1 VRGAPRLVVLAAA
14 VAFALSGCSVPS
26 WMPLVGKAK
35 APPPPPASPAPPP
48 PTEFRA
54 PILSRPAP
62 PADSEAVVDRVI
74 CVVNSDAVTLYELEE
89 AEAYAV
95 YESKLP
101 AHTGEERAAL
111 RDKVL
116 AGIIEKRLQLQLA
129 EREKITVDDA
139 EMKEQLDEIQ
149 KRLGAKNEVEFD
161 QMVKAQGLTLE
172 GVKKRVREQLLV
184 ERIKRRKVSLRISVT
199 EEDIDQY
206 LNANREKLETG
217 LTFEARHILFLPTA
231 GAGED
236 GWQRS
241 KRRAEDVY
249 TRVMGGDDFGELARE
264 FSDDTATSKNGGQLG
279 ILKRGELAPD
289 IEKAILRLSPG
300 EHSPPFR
307 SEVGY
312 HLFELESKETLAGEQ
327 LTQARNQIRDIL
339 YKQKYD
345 VRLNEWLVEIRGKAI
360 IEMRL

>member
-1 VRGAPRLVVLAAA
+1 MSGVPRLVLAAA
-14 VAFALSGCSVPS
+14 IALALSGCSVPT

-35 APPPPPASPAPPP
+35 APEPTPPAPPP
-48 PTEFRA
+48 SEFRA

-62 PADSEAVVDRVI
+62 PTDSESVVDRVI
-74 CVVNSDAVTLYELEE
+74 CVVNSDAVTLYELDE
-89 AEAYAV
+89 AEAYTL
-95 YESKLP
+95 YEAKQQP
-101 AHTGEERAAL
+101 PTGEERVAF

-116 AGIIEKRLQLQLA
+116 AGIIEKRLQIQQA
-129 EREKITVDDA
+129 EREKLTVEDA
-139 EMKEQLDEIQ
+139 EMRVEIDEIQ
-149 KRLGAKNEVEFD
+149 KKLGAKTEAEFEA
-161 QMVKAQGLTLE
+161 MVKAQGLSVE
-172 GVKKRVREQLLV
+172 GVKKRLREQLLV

-217 LTFEARHILFLPTA
+217 LSFEARHVLFLPTA

-236 GWQRS
+236 GWQAARQ
-241 KRRAEDVY
+241 RAEEVY

-264 FSDDTATSKNGGQLG
+264 FSDDTATAKNGGRLG

-300 EHSPPFR
+300 EHSSPFR

-327 LTQARNQIRDIL
+327 LLQARNQIRDIL

>member
-1 VRGAPRLVVLAAA
+1 MSGATRFALAAA
-14 VAFALSGCSVPS
+14 VAFALFGCSAPS
-26 WMPLVGKAK
+26 WVPLVGKAK
-35 APPPPPASPAPPP
+35 APEPAPPP
-48 PTEFRA
+48 PPPHEVRA

-62 PADSEAVVDRVI
+62 LKDDELVVDRVI

-95 YESKLP
+95 YETKQAPS
-101 AHTGEERAAL
+101 TSEERAAL
-111 RDKVL
+111 REKAL
-116 AGIIEKRLQLQLA
+116 AGIIEKRLQLQQA
-129 EREKITVDDA
+129 EREKIVVEDA
-139 EMKEQLDEIQ
+139 DMKEQIDEIQ
-149 KRLGAKNEVEFD
+149 KRLGAKDEADFERL
-161 QMVKAQGLTLE
+161 VKAQGLSVE
-172 GVKKRVREQLLV
+172 GVKKRLREQMLV

-217 LTFEARHILFLPTA
+217 LSFEARHILFLPPA
-231 GAGED
+231 GTGED
-236 GWQRS
+236 GWQTAR
-241 KRRAEDVY
+241 RRAEDVY
-249 TRVMGGDDFGELARE
+249 TRVMGGEDFDELARE
-264 FSDDTATSKNGGQLG
+264 FSDDTATSKNGGRLG
-279 ILKRGELAPD
+279 VLKRGELAPD

-300 EHSPPFR
+300 EHSQPFR

-339 YKQKYD
+339 YRQKYEA
-345 VRLNEWLVEIRGKAI
+345 RLNEWLVEIRGKAI

>member
-1 VRGAPRLVVLAAA
+1 MSGAARLVLAAA
-14 VAFALSGCSVPS
+14 ALLALSGCSAPS

-35 APPPPPASPAPPP
+35 APEPPAPPP
-48 PTEFRA
+48 PPHEVRA
-54 PILSRPAP
+54 PILSRPTP
-62 PADSEAVVDRVI
+62 PKDDESVVDRVI

-89 AEAYAV
+89 AEAYSV
-95 YESKLP
+95 YETKQAPSTP
-101 AHTGEERAAL
+101 EERAAL
-111 RDKVL
+111 REKTL
-116 AGIIEKRLQLQLA
+116 AGIIEKRLQLQQA
-129 EREKITVDDA
+129 EREKIVVDDA

-149 KRLGAKNEVEFD
+149 KRLGAKNEVEFE
-161 QMVKAQGLTLE
+161 QMVKAQGLSLD
-172 GVKKRVREQLLV
+172 GVKKRLREQLLV
-184 ERIKRRKVSLRISVT
+184 ERIKRRKVNLRISVT

-217 LTFEARHILFLPTA
+217 LSFEARHILFVPTA

-236 GWQRS
+236 GWQAA
-241 KRRAEDVY
+241 RRRGEDVY
-249 TRVMGGDDFGELARE
+249 SRVMGGEE
-264 FSDDTATSKNGGQLG
+264 F
-279 ILKRGELAPD
+279 GELAPD

-300 EHSPPFR
+300 EHSSPFR

-339 YKQKYD
+339 YKQKYE

>member
-1 VRGAPRLVVLAAA
+1 MSGGPRLVLAATLA
-14 VAFALSGCSVPS
+14 LALSGCSVPS
-26 WMPLVGKAK
+26 WIPLVGKAK
-35 APPPPPASPAPPP
+35 APEAPPPAPPRS
-48 PTEFRA
+48 EFRA

-62 PADSEAVVDRVI
+62 PTDSESVVDRVI
-74 CVVNSDAVTLYELEE
+74 CVVNSDAVTLYELDE
-89 AEAYAV
+89 AEAYTL
-95 YESKLP
+95 YENKQQPL
-101 AHTGEERAAL
+101 AGEERVAF

-129 EREKITVDDA
+129 EREKLTVEDA
-139 EMKEQLDEIQ
+139 ELKAEIDDIQ
-149 KRLGAKNEVEFD
+149 KKLGAKTDDEFEA
-161 QMVKAQGLTLE
+161 MVKAQGLSME
-172 GVKKRVREQLLV
+172 GLKKRLREQLLV
-184 ERIKRRKVSLRISVT
+184 ERIKRRKVNLRISVT

-217 LTFEARHILFLPTA
+217 LSFEARHILFLPPA
-231 GAGED
+231 GTGED
-236 GWQRS
+236 GWQAA

-249 TRVMGGDDFGELARE
+249 TRVMGGEEFGELARD
-264 FSDDTATSKNGGQLG
+264 FSDDTATAKNGGRLG

-300 EHSPPFR
+300 EHSSPFR

-327 LTQARNQIRDIL
+327 LAQARNQIRDIL

>member
-1 VRGAPRLVVLAAA
+1 
-14 VAFALSGCSVPS
+14 
-26 WMPLVGKAK
+26 MPLAGKAK
-35 APPPPPASPAPPP
+35 APEPPPPPPP
-48 PTEFRA
+48 PHEVRA

-62 PADSEAVVDRVI
+62 LTDDELVVDRVI

-95 YESKLP
+95 YETKQAPSTP
-101 AHTGEERAAL
+101 EERAAL
-111 RDKVL
+111 RKRTL
-116 AGIIEKRLQLQLA
+116 AGIIEKRLQLQQA
-129 EREKITVDDA
+129 EREKVVVDDV
-139 EMKEQLDEIQ
+139 EMREQLDEIQ
-149 KRLGAKNEVEFD
+149 KRLGAKNEVEFE
-161 QMVKAQGLTLE
+161 QMVQAQGLSLD
-172 GVKKRVREQLLV
+172 GVKKRLREQLLV
-184 ERIKRRKVSLRISVT
+184 ERIKRRKVNLRISVT

-217 LTFEARHILFLPTA
+217 LSFEARHILFVPRA

-236 GWQRS
+236 GWQAAR
-241 KRRAEDVY
+241 RRAEDVY
-249 TRVMGGDDFGELARE
+249 TRVMGGEEFGELARE
-264 FSDDTATSKNGGQLG
+264 FSDDTATGKNAGRLG
-279 ILKRGELAPD
+279 VLKRGELAPD

-300 EHSPPFR
+300 EHSSPFR

-312 HLFELESKETLAGEQ
+312 HLFELESKETLAGER

>member
-1 VRGAPRLVVLAAA
+1 VSGAVRLVLA
-14 VAFALSGCSVPS
+14 VAIVLALSGCSAPS
-26 WMPLVGKAK
+26 WMPLVGKPK
-35 APPPPPASPAPPP
+35 APEAPPSPPPPPPVL
-48 PTEFRA
+48 EVRA
-54 PILSRPAP
+54 PILSRPAV
-62 PADSEAVVDRVI
+62 PADADAVVDRVV

-89 AEAYAV
+89 AEAYAI
-95 YESKLP
+95 YESKQP
-101 AHTGEERAAL
+101 PPKGEERAAL

-116 AGIIEKRLQLQLA
+116 AGIIERRLQLQQA
-129 EREKITVDDA
+129 EREKIVVEDA

-149 KRLGAKNEVEFD
+149 KRLGAKTEAQFD
-161 QMVKAQGLTLE
+161 EMVKAQGLTLE
-172 GVKKRVREQLLV
+172 GLKKRLREQLLV

-217 LTFEARHILFLPTA
+217 LSFEARHILFLPTP

-236 GWQRS
+236 GWQLAR
-241 KRRAEDVY
+241 RRAEEVY
-249 TRVMGGDDFGELARE
+249 TRVTAGEDFGELARE
-264 FSDDTATSKNGGQLG
+264 FSEDAATAKNGGRLG

-300 EHSPPFR
+300 EHSSPFR

-327 LTQARNQIRDIL
+327 LAQARNQIRDIL

-345 VRLNEWLVEIRGKAI
+345 VRLNEWLVEIRSKAI
-360 IEMRL
+360 IEVRL

>member
-1 VRGAPRLVVLAAA
+1 MSGVPRLVLAAA
-14 VAFALSGCSVPS
+14 IALALSGCSVPT

-35 APPPPPASPAPPP
+35 APEPTPPAPPP
-48 PTEFRA
+48 SEFRA

-62 PADSEAVVDRVI
+62 PTDSESVVDRVI
-74 CVVNSDAVTLYELEE
+74 CVVNSDAVTLYELDE
-89 AEAYAV
+89 AEAYTL
-95 YESKLP
+95 YEAKQQP
-101 AHTGEERAAL
+101 PTGEERVAF

-116 AGIIEKRLQLQLA
+116 AGIIEKRLQLQQA
-129 EREKITVDDA
+129 EREKLTVEDA
-139 EMKEQLDEIQ
+139 EMRVEIDEIQ
-149 KRLGAKNEVEFD
+149 KKLGAKTDAEFEA
-161 QMVKAQGLTLE
+161 MVKAQGLSVE
-172 GVKKRVREQLLV
+172 GVKKRLREQLLV

-217 LTFEARHILFLPTA
+217 LSFEARHVLFLPTA

-236 GWQRS
+236 GWQAARQ
-241 KRRAEDVY
+241 RAEDVY

-264 FSDDTATSKNGGQLG
+264 FSDDTATAKNGGRLG

-300 EHSPPFR
+300 EHSSPFR

-327 LTQARNQIRDIL
+327 LGQARNQIRDIL

>member
-1 VRGAPRLVVLAAA
+1 MSGGPRLVLAATLA
-14 VAFALSGCSVPS
+14 LALSGCSAPS

-35 APPPPPASPAPPP
+35 APEAPPPAPPRS
-48 PTEFRA
+48 EFRA

-62 PADSEAVVDRVI
+62 PTDSESVVDRVI
-74 CVVNSDAVTLYELEE
+74 CVVNSDAVTLYELDE
-89 AEAYAV
+89 AEAYTL
-95 YESKLP
+95 YETKQQPL
-101 AHTGEERAAL
+101 AGEERVAF

-129 EREKITVDDA
+129 EREKLTVEDA
-139 EMKEQLDEIQ
+139 ELKAEIDEIQ
-149 KRLGAKNEVEFD
+149 KKLGAKTDDEFEA
-161 QMVKAQGLTLE
+161 MVKAQGLSME
-172 GVKKRVREQLLV
+172 GLKKRLREQLLV
-184 ERIKRRKVSLRISVT
+184 ERIKRRKVNLRISVT

-217 LTFEARHILFLPTA
+217 LSFEARHILFLPPA
-231 GAGED
+231 GTGED
-236 GWQRS
+236 GWQAA
-241 KRRAEDVY
+241 KGRAEDVY
-249 TRVMGGDDFGELARE
+249 TRVMGGEEFGELARD
-264 FSDDTATSKNGGQLG
+264 FSDDTATAKNGGRLG

-300 EHSPPFR
+300 EHSSPFR

-327 LTQARNQIRDIL
+327 LAQARNQIRDIL

>member
-1 VRGAPRLVVLAAA
+1 VNGAPRLVLAWAIA
-14 VAFALSGCSVPS
+14 LALSGCSVPS

-35 APPPPPASPAPPP
+35 APEPLPPPP
-48 PTEFRA
+48 PTESRA

-62 PADSEAVVDRVI
+62 PTDAESVVDRVI
-74 CVVNSDAVTLYELEE
+74 CVVNSDAVTLYELDE
-89 AEAYAV
+89 AEAYAI
-95 YESKLP
+95 YESKQQP
-101 AHTGEERAAL
+101 PTGEERAAL
-111 RDKVL
+111 RNKVL
-116 AGIIEKRLQLQLA
+116 AGIIEKRLQLQQA
-129 EREKITVDDA
+129 EREKIVVDDA
-139 EMKEQLDEIQ
+139 EMKEQLDDIQ
-149 KRLGAKNEVEFD
+149 KRLGAKTEAEFEA
-161 QMVKAQGLTLE
+161 MVKAQGLSLD

-184 ERIKRRKVSLRISVT
+184 ERIKRRKVNLRISVT

-217 LTFEARHILFLPTA
+217 LSFEARHILFLPTP

-236 GWQRS
+236 GWQAA

-249 TRVMGGDDFGELARE
+249 ARVMGGEEFGELAGG
-264 FSDDTATSKNGGQLG
+264 FSEDTATAKNGGRLG

-312 HLFELESKETLAGEQ
+312 HLFELESKVTLAGEQ
-327 LTQARNQIRDIL
+327 LAQARNQIRDIL

>member
-1 VRGAPRLVVLAAA
+1 MRGVPRLAVLAIA
-14 VAFALSGCSVPS
+14 VALALSGCSVPT

-35 APPPPPASPAPPP
+35 APAPPPAAPPPPAPPS

-62 PADSEAVVDRVI
+62 PVDSEAVVDRVI

-101 AHTGEERAAL
+101 PPTGEERVAF

-116 AGIIEKRLQLQLA
+116 AGIIEKRLQLQQA
-129 EREKITVDDA
+129 EREKLTIEDA

-161 QMVKAQGLTLE
+161 QMVKAQGLTLD
-172 GVKKRVREQLLV
+172 GVKKRLREQLLV
-184 ERIKRRKVSLRISVT
+184 ERIKRRKVNLRISVT

-236 GWQRS
+236 GWQGQS
-241 KRRAEDVY
+241 
-249 TRVMGGDDFGELARE
+249 GGR
-264 FSDDTATSKNGGQLG
+264 TTSTPASWAGT
-279 ILKRGELAPD
+279 I
-289 IEKAILRLSPG
+289 
-300 EHSPPFR
+300 
-307 SEVGY
+307 SE
-312 HLFELESKETLAGEQ
+312 SW
-327 LTQARNQIRDIL
+327 R
-339 YKQKYD
+339 
-345 VRLNEWLVEIRGKAI
+345 
-360 IEMRL
+360 

>member
-1 VRGAPRLVVLAAA
+1 VISAPRLALATA
-14 VAFALSGCSVPS
+14 VALALSGCSVPT
-26 WMPLVGKAK
+26 WMPLVGKTK
-35 APPPPPASPAPPP
+35 APEPSPPPPPPS
-48 PTEFRA
+48 EFRA

-62 PADSEAVVDRVI
+62 PTDAESIVDRVI
-74 CVVNSDAVTLYELEE
+74 CVVNSDAVTLYELDE
-89 AEAYAV
+89 AEAYTL
-95 YESKLP
+95 YETKQQP
-101 AHTGEERAAL
+101 PTGEERVAF

-129 EREKITVDDA
+129 EREKLTVEDA
-139 EMKEQLDEIQ
+139 EMKAELDEIQ
-149 KRLGAKNEVEFD
+149 KKLGAKTDAEFEA
-161 QMVKAQGLTLE
+161 MVKAQGLSME
-172 GVKKRVREQLLV
+172 GLKKRLREQLLV
-184 ERIKRRKVSLRISVT
+184 ERIKRRKVNLRISVT

-217 LTFEARHILFLPTA
+217 LSFEARHILFLPTA

-236 GWQRS
+236 GWQAA

-249 TRVMGGDDFGELARE
+249 TRVMGGEDFGELARD
-264 FSDDTATSKNGGQLG
+264 FSDDTATAKNGGQLG

-345 VRLNEWLVEIRGKAI
+345 VRLNEWLVEIRSKAI

>member
-1 VRGAPRLVVLAAA
+1 MSGAARLALAAA
-14 VAFALSGCSVPS
+14 VLFALSGCSAPS
-26 WMPLVGKAK
+26 WVPLVGKSKAK
-35 APPPPPASPAPPP
+35 APEPPPPPPPP
-48 PTEFRA
+48 HEVRA

-62 PADSEAVVDRVI
+62 PTDADSVVDRVI

-89 AEAYAV
+89 AEAYYVHETKQAP
-95 YESKLP
+95 ST
-101 AHTGEERAAL
+101 AEERTAL
-111 RDKVL
+111 RKKTLDS
-116 AGIIEKRLQLQLA
+116 IIEKRLQLQEA
-129 EREKITVDDA
+129 EREKIVVENP

-149 KRLGAKNEVEFD
+149 KRLGAKDEAEFE
-161 QMVKAQGLTLE
+161 QMVKAQGLSME

-184 ERIKRRKVSLRISVT
+184 ERIKRRKVNLRITVT

-217 LTFEARHILFLPTA
+217 LSFEARHILFLPTA

-236 GWQRS
+236 GWQVA
-241 KRRAEDVY
+241 RRRGEDVY
-249 TRVMGGDDFGELARE
+249 TRIMGGEDFGELARE
-264 FSDDTATSKNGGQLG
+264 FSDDTATAKNGGRLG
-279 ILKRGELAPD
+279 VLKRGELAPD

-327 LTQARNQIRDIL
+327 LAQARNQIRDIL
-339 YKQKYD
+339 YKQKYEA
-345 VRLNEWLVEIRGKAI
+345 RLNEWLAEIRGKAI

>member
-1 VRGAPRLVVLAAA
+1 VSGATRLVLAAA
-14 VAFALSGCSVPS
+14 VVFALSGCTAPS
-26 WMPLVGKAK
+26 WVPLAGKAK
-35 APPPPPASPAPPP
+35 APEPTPPPPPPH
-48 PTEFRA
+48 EVRA

-62 PADSEAVVDRVI
+62 LTDDALVVDRVI

-95 YESKLP
+95 YETKQAPSTP
-101 AHTGEERAAL
+101 EERAAL
-111 RDKVL
+111 REKAL
-116 AGIIEKRLQLQLA
+116 ASIIERRLQLQQA
-129 EREKITVDDA
+129 EREKIVVDDA
-139 EMKEQLDEIQ
+139 EMREQLDEIQ
-149 KRLGAKNEVEFD
+149 KRLGAKNEAEFE
-161 QMVKAQGLTLE
+161 QMVKAQGLSVE
-172 GVKKRVREQLLV
+172 GVKKRLREQLQV
-184 ERIKRRKVSLRISVT
+184 ERIKRRKVNLRISVT
-199 EEDIDQY
+199 EEDIDHY

-217 LTFEARHILFLPTA
+217 LSFEARHILFVPTA

-236 GWQRS
+236 GWQAAR
-241 KRRAEDVY
+241 RRAEDVY
-249 TRVMGGDDFGELARE
+249 SRVMGGEEFDELARE
-264 FSDDTATSKNGGQLG
+264 FSDDTATAKNGGRLG

-327 LTQARNQIRDIL
+327 LAQARNQIRDIL
-339 YKQKYD
+339 YKQKYEI
-345 VRLNEWLVEIRGKAI
+345 RLNEWLAEIRGKAI

>member
-1 VRGAPRLVVLAAA
+1 VSGPPRLVLAMAIA
-14 VAFALSGCSVPS
+14 LALSGCAAPS
-26 WMPLVGKAK
+26 WVPIVGKAK
-35 APPPPPASPAPPP
+35 APEAPPPAPPP
-48 PTEFRA
+48 SEFRA

-62 PADSEAVVDRVI
+62 PTDGESVVDRVI
-74 CVVNSDAVTLYELEE
+74 CVVNSDAVTLYELDE
-89 AEAYAV
+89 AEAYTL
-95 YESKLP
+95 YENKQQPL
-101 AHTGEERAAL
+101 AGEERVAF
-111 RDKVL
+111 REKVL
-116 AGIIEKRLQLQLA
+116 AGIIEKRLQLQQA
-129 EREKITVDDA
+129 EREKITVEDA
-139 EMKEQLDEIQ
+139 EMQAEIDGIQ
-149 KRLGAKNEVEFD
+149 KKLGAKTDAEFES
-161 QMVKAQGLTLE
+161 MVKAQGLSVE
-172 GVKKRVREQLLV
+172 GVKKRLREQLLV
-184 ERIKRRKVSLRISVT
+184 ERIKRRKVNLRISVT

-217 LTFEARHILFLPTA
+217 LSFEARHVLFLPTA

-236 GWQRS
+236 GWQAAR
-241 KRRAEDVY
+241 RRAEDVY
-249 TRVMGGDDFGELARE
+249 TRVMGGEDFGELARE
-264 FSDDTATSKNGGQLG
+264 FSDDSATAKNGGRLG

-327 LTQARNQIRDIL
+327 LAQARNQIRDIL

>member
-1 VRGAPRLVVLAAA
+1 VKGAPRLAVLAVA
-14 VAFALSGCSVPS
+14 VALVLSGCSVPS
-26 WMPLVGKAK
+26 WMPGGGTAKAK
-35 APPPPPASPAPPP
+35 GPPPTPPAPPP
-48 PTEFRA
+48 SEVRA

-62 PADSEAVVDRVI
+62 AADSEAVVDRVI

-89 AEAYAV
+89 AEAYTI
-95 YESKLP
+95 YESKQP
-101 AHTGEERAAL
+101 APTGEERVAL

-116 AGIIEKRLQLQLA
+116 AGIIEKRLQLQVA
-129 EREKITVDDA
+129 EREKVTVDDA

-149 KRLGAKNEVEFD
+149 KRLGAKDEKEFE
-161 QMVKAQGLTLE
+161 QMVKAQGLSLD
-172 GVKKRVREQLLV
+172 GVKKRLREQLLV
-184 ERIKRRKVSLRISVT
+184 ERIKRRKVNLRISVT

-236 GWQRS
+236 GWQRA
-241 KRRAEDVY
+241 KRRSEDVY
-249 TRVMGGDDFGELARE
+249 TRVMSGEDFGELARE
-264 FSDDTATSKNGGQLG
+264 FSDDTATAKNGGQLG

-300 EHSPPFR
+300 EHSSPFR

-312 HLFELESKETLAGEQ
+312 HLFELDSKETLAGEQ

>member
-1 VRGAPRLVVLAAA
+1 VSGVPRLVLAAA
-14 VAFALSGCSVPS
+14 IALALSGCSVPT

-35 APPPPPASPAPPP
+35 APEPTPPAPPP
-48 PTEFRA
+48 SEFRA

-62 PADSEAVVDRVI
+62 PTDSESVVDRVI
-74 CVVNSDAVTLYELEE
+74 CVVNSDAVTLYELDE
-89 AEAYAV
+89 AEAYAL
-95 YESKLP
+95 YEAKLQP
-101 AHTGEERAAL
+101 PTGEERVAF

-116 AGIIEKRLQLQLA
+116 AGIIEKRLQLQQA
-129 EREKITVDDA
+129 EREKLTVEDA
-139 EMKEQLDEIQ
+139 EMRAEIDEIH
-149 KRLGAKNEVEFD
+149 KKLGAKTDAEFEA
-161 QMVKAQGLTLE
+161 MVKAQGLSVE
-172 GVKKRVREQLLV
+172 GVKKRLREQLLV

-217 LTFEARHILFLPTA
+217 LSFEARHVLFLPTA

-236 GWQRS
+236 GWQAARQ
-241 KRRAEDVY
+241 RAEEVY

-264 FSDDTATSKNGGQLG
+264 FSDDTATAKNGGRLG

-300 EHSPPFR
+300 EHSSPFR

-327 LTQARNQIRDIL
+327 LGQARNQIRDIL